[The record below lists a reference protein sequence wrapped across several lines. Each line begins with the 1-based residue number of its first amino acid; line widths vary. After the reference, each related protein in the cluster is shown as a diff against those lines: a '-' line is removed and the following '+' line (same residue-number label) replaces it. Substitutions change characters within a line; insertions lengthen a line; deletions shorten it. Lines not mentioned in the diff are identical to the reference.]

1 MLHEVTIKSLNHSG
15 QGVCHIDGKVC
26 FVDKALPGDRLS
38 IRLIEEKQSYAT
50 AEIASIIKA
59 SADRITP
66 HCPLA
71 DRCGGCQLQHLSY
84 PAQLHWKRQ
93 SLIDQLTHITGLDR
107 EHAQALCGDTL
118 ASPDTWAYRNKV
130 QFPVGGTV
138 TNPEIGFFEPR
149 SHRIVDGDVCPVQ
162 PEVSNRLRLIVRQ
175 WLIRHQIKP
184 YNEINHSGMLRHIM
198 TRVGF
203 ETREVMLVLVLN
215 TDKCPENLRE
225 IIESDLISEVQTAC
239 RDLSFAFKSFYLNYQ
254 PKAGNLILGRQ
265 FVLLWGDEFI
275 YDELLGLRY
284 RISPG
289 SFFQINPAQTKQL
302 YQEALRA
309 ADLQGHERVYDLYC
323 GTGSISLL
331 LAKYAKS
338 VIGIE
343 LFPAAIIDAKA
354 NAEIN
359 AINNTS
365 FYTGAAE
372 KVVPQLYKKSHVAD
386 VVVVDPPRKGCDAKL
401 LSTML
406 DMAPRKIVYVSCN
419 PATLARDLKILL
431 ANGAYKLN
439 SVQPVDMFPWTSH
452 VETVVLMSRVD
463 K

>member
-50 AEIASIIKA
+50 AEIADVIEA
-59 SADRITP
+59 SVDRIEP

-71 DRCGGCQLQHLSY
+71 DRCGGCQLQHLAY

-93 SLIDQLTHITGLDR
+93 SVIDQLTHITGLDR
-107 EHAQALCGDTL
+107 EQAEALCAETL
-118 ASPDTWAYRNKV
+118 ASPDKWAYRNKV
-130 QFPVGGTV
+130 SFPVGGTV

-162 PEVSNRLRLIVRQ
+162 PEVSNRLRSIVRQ
-175 WLIRHQIKP
+175 WLIRHQIEP
-184 YNEINHSGMLRHIM
+184 YNEVNHSGILRHIM

-203 ETREVMLVLVLN
+203 ATREAMLVLVLN
-215 TDKCPENLRE
+215 TDSCPEKLRE
-225 IIESDLISEVQTAC
+225 AIESDLISEVKKAC
-239 RDLSFAFKSFYLNYQ
+239 RELSFAFKSFYLNYQ
-254 PKAGNLILGRQ
+254 PKAGNLILGRH
-265 FVLLWGDEFI
+265 FELIWGDEFI
-275 YDELLGLRY
+275 YEELLGLRY

-289 SFFQINPAQTKQL
+289 SFFQINPAQTVQL

-309 ADLQGHERVYDLYC
+309 ADLQGHEQVYDLYC

-359 AINNTS
+359 AIGNAS

-372 KVVPQLYKKSHVAD
+372 KVVPQLYKKGHMAD

-431 ANGAYKLN
+431 ADGIYKLN

-452 VETVVLMSRVD
+452 VETVVLMSRVE